1 MSNPIGI
8 SFIHHLAI
16 ICSNYEVS
24 KKFYTEIL
32 GFKIINETYRKDRD
46 SYKLDL
52 AINGTY
58 CIELFSFPSPPK
70 RPSRPEACG
79 LRHLAF
85 GVEDLEKC
93 IQILQ
98 SKNVITEAVRIDEL
112 TGKKFCFFQD
122 PDALPI
128 ELYAL

>member
-8 SFIHHLAI
+8 SSIHHLAI

-85 GVEDLEKC
+85 GVEDLEKS

-98 SKNVITEAVRIDEL
+98 SKNVITEAVRIDDL

>member
-1 MSNPIGI
+1 M
-8 SFIHHLAI
+8 
-16 ICSNYEVS
+16 
-24 KKFYTEIL
+24 

-85 GVEDLEKC
+85 GVEDLEKS

-112 TGKKFCFFQD
+112 TGKSFVFFKTQM
-122 PDALPI
+122 PYQLNCMRYEIALKTQSPTI
-128 ELYAL
+128 Y

>member
-8 SFIHHLAI
+8 SSIHHLAI

-52 AINGTY
+52 AIDGTY

-85 GVEDLEKC
+85 GVEDLEKS

-98 SKNVITEAVRIDEL
+98 SKNIITEAVRIDEL

>member
-8 SFIHHLAI
+8 SSIHHLAI

-52 AINGTY
+52 DINGTY

-85 GVEDLEKC
+85 GVEDLEKS